1 MDILKALDKLETLN
15 TKLNSV
21 NAIMM
26 CPIVSE
32 EVRIANL
39 SLQYD
44 LFMEFIG
51 EYEDVNK
58 YLSELKVE
66 DSNRFEI
73 YRFKK
78 QLDKYWRSDVG

>member
-15 TKLNSV
+15 NKLNSV
-21 NAIMM
+21 NAVMM

-44 LFMEFIG
+44 LFMDFIG
-51 EYEDVNK
+51 EYDDVNK
-58 YLSELKVE
+58 YLTEIIVE

-78 QLDKYWRSDVG
+78 QLQKYWRSDVG